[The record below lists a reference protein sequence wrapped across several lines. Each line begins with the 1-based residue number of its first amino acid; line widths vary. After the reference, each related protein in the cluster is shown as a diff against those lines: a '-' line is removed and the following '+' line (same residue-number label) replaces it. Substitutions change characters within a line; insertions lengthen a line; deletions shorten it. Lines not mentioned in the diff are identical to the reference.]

1 MNQPLQKQST
11 LSTSIHFQVSD
22 EKIGQMRLKFW
33 YDALNKVYDKA
44 NTKRLPDHPVI
55 LELNNVSWFIFEQRS
70 FHKLFVNNLEFF
82 QAVTKYN
89 LPKLYFQR
97 LITARERSSNLM
109 FSTVEEL
116 EQYSEISTSSIYYL
130 LLKIS
135 GVEDL
140 HVDHAASHLGKAQG
154 ISNCLR
160 TLGAVTARQTRG
172 LSALPPIPQ
181 EILLKHG
188 CSYEKVLR
196 QHPDDI
202 AVQNCVFDVASVAKI
217 HLEKARSMNN
227 KVPSNARSVFL
238 PALAVDRF
246 LTRLQLANFQLYSNQ
261 LAKRDGLL
269 PLVYFWNNLRRRY

>member
-1 MNQPLQKQST
+1 M
-11 LSTSIHFQVSD
+11 HFQVSD
-22 EKIGQMRLKFW
+22 EKIGQMRLRFW
-33 YDALNKVYDKA
+33 HDALNKVYDKG
-44 NTKRLPDHPVI
+44 NTKKLPEHPVI
-55 LELNNVSWFIFEQRS
+55 LELNNVSTFEQRS
-70 FHKLFVNNLEFF
+70 FHELVVNNLKCFFF
-82 QAVTKYN
+82 QAVVKYN

-109 FSTVEEL
+109 FTTVEEL

-140 HVDHAASHLGKAQG
+140 NVDHAASHLGKAQG
-154 ISNCLR
+154 ISNSLR
-160 TLGAVTARQTRG
+160 TLGAITVRQTRG

-196 QHPDDI
+196 QHPDDV

-217 HLEKARSMNN
+217 HLEKARNLRN
-227 KVPSNARSVFL
+227 KVPSTVRNTFL

-246 LTRLQLANFQLYSNQ
+246 LTRLQIANFQLYSNQ